1 MRGRRVTARHLF
13 AAVAALLAVG
23 CDKAATDGNG
33 QSGGVT
39 DAVYEVSPA
48 DEEMNAARRQAI
60 GSLPSFYARFA
71 DPAADET
78 EFMVKFDILPG
89 EDNEYVWAG
98 QLDRSST
105 PMTGVLMNQPEATEH
120 ALGQRVPI
128 PEGDIIDW
136 SYRKGRVVQG
146 GFTSRAL
153 LRHMP
158 ADEAA
163 AMRNQLGW

>member
-1 MRGRRVTARHLF
+1 MIARVAIGSALI
-13 AAVAALLAVG
+13 LLAG
-23 CDKAATDGNG
+23 CEQAAPDGRG
-33 QSGGVT
+33 ERAGVT
-39 DAVYEVSPA
+39 DTVYQVSA
-48 DEEMNAARRQAI
+48 DDAEMEAAKRQALA
-60 GSLPSFYARFA
+60 GLPDFYRRLA

-89 EDNEYVWAG
+89 EDNEYVWAEG
-98 QLDRSST
+98 LDRSST
-105 PMTGVLMNQPEATEH
+105 PMTGILLNQPEETEH
-120 ALGQRVPI
+120 VLGQRVPI

-158 ADEAA
+158 PDEAA
-163 AMRNQLGW
+163 AMRNQLGWQ

>member
-1 MRGRRVTARHLF
+1 MTVRIVIATA
-13 AAVAALLAVG
+13 AALLAAGCEDGPRVG
-23 CDKAATDGNG
+23 N
-33 QSGGVT
+33 SVT
-39 DAVYEVSPA
+39 LEVSDPIYEVSEDDA
-48 DEEMNAARRQAI
+48 EMEAAMRQAI
-60 GSLPSFYARFA
+60 ASLPGFYRRLA

-98 QLDRSST
+98 ELDRSST
-105 PMTGVLMNQPEATEH
+105 PMTGVLMNQPEATDH
-120 ALGQRVPI
+120 RLGQRVPI
-128 PEGDIIDW
+128 PESDIIDW

-158 ADEAA
+158 PDEAA